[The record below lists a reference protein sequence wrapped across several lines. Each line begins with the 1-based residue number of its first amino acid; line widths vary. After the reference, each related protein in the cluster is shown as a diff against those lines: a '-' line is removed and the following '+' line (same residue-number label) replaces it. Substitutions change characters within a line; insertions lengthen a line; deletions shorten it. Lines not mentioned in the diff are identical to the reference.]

1 MRVFLDTN
9 IIMEYYGHRQL
20 FDDAES
26 ILMAAHEGAIDAVI
40 SEGSL
45 YTLTYLLGLELK
57 KQGIHEPEKTSQVR
71 STLSA
76 LLSFVGVVR
85 LDDQSLQQSVQDEAF
100 ADIEDCYQYY
110 CAIANGCDYL
120 VTINLKHFKP
130 SSSHGIEIIGASQ
143 FAKRFIS

>member
-1 MRVFLDTN
+1 MRGFLDTN
-9 IIMEYYGHRQL
+9 IIMEYYGHRQF

-26 ILMAAHEGAIDAVI
+26 ILMAAHEGAMEAAI

-57 KQGIHEPEKTSQVR
+57 KQGVYEPEKTASVR

-85 LDDQSLQQSVQDEAF
+85 MDDQSLQQSVSDTDF
-100 ADIEDCYQYY
+100 SDIEDCYQYY
-110 CAIANGCDYL
+110 CALANGCDYL
-120 VTINLKHFKP
+120 VTINLKHFRP
-130 SSSHGIEIIGASQ
+130 SVPQGIEIIGLSQ